1 MLEITLAGWIV
12 IGLGIFA
19 GFLMIDTNGS
29 NKAKQI
35 ICDQID
41 KIIPDPKTAKSR
53 ELVVIFIPAIALIAV
68 VMTYIINSSSQN

>member
-1 MLEITLAGWIV
+1 MLEVTFVGWIV
-12 IGLGIFA
+12 IGLGILA
-19 GFLMIDTNGS
+19 AFLMIDTNGS

-35 ICDQID
+35 ICNQID

-68 VMTYIINSSSQN
+68 VMSYIIINSSP